1 MIVSKENTKDQI
13 LTQSVSIGAVYHG
26 HVWELAKT
34 TYKNEQENTMGKSFK
49 HLIYMAFIMGLSN
62 TPLYAQDAIT
72 VEWAPFIK
80 AVGVDDQQLITAADI
95 VNAEFLTKQ
104 NGFIGRE
111 LVKKNDAEYA
121 DILHWRTK
129 VDAQSAAE
137 KVFNCVP
144 CGGYFALMDMEAS
157 ATAGAGFS
165 HYDVLKK
172 W

>member
-1 MIVSKENTKDQI
+1 MICLADADRNCQGICDKFGDATGNNTSH
-13 LTQSVSIGAVYHG
+13 TNY
-26 HVWELAKT
+26 
-34 TYKNEQENTMGKSFK
+34 QENAMRKICK
-49 HLIYMAFIMGLSN
+49 HIIYATFIGGMLGR
-62 TPLYAQDAIT
+62 PLYAQDTVT

-80 AVGVDDQQLITAADI
+80 VQGIDDHALIAAADV
-95 VNAEFLTKQ
+95 VNAAFLTKQ

-111 LVKKNDAEYA
+111 LVKKSDTEYA

-129 VDAQSAAE
+129 ADAQFAGE

-157 ATAGAGFS
+157 ARAGAGFS
-165 HYDVLKK
+165 HYEVLKK

>member
-1 MIVSKENTKDQI
+1 MHK
-13 LTQSVSIGAVYHG
+13 H
-26 HVWELAKT
+26 
-34 TYKNEQENTMGKSFK
+34 FK
-49 HLIYMAFIMGLSN
+49 HLIYMAFIAVMSN
-62 TPLYAQDAIT
+62 SPSFAQDKVT

-80 AVGVDDQQLITAADI
+80 AAGVDDQQLIMAADI
-95 VNAEFLTKQ
+95 VNAAFLTKQ
-104 NGFIGRE
+104 NGFISRE
-111 LVKKNDAEYA
+111 LVKKNDREYA

-129 VDAQSAAE
+129 ADAQSAGE

-165 HYDVLKK
+165 HYEILKK